1 MKNIVFII
9 IVLLQVQHSLAQVTI
24 GAGVPPHKSAV
35 LELISPDKG
44 FLGPRV
50 QLTGK
55 KDVTT
60 ISSPADGLLV
70 YNLLDAGTGDDKVIG
85 DRFYYWSM
93 GDDEW
98 VDFVG
103 QTEIDIYV
111 KEELSKVGIPR
122 PAIFTVNGAEPILPL
137 YGGGEGIHDFLFD
150 FETGTSR
157 NLPLKETLNYTE
169 GNVKLDVANSQL
181 TFKPGVYSITFSY
194 EIAAAPGNAI
204 CNNSSYFMDFPIEA
218 ELDRARIHSNAYHK
232 TGTNGNHAGIISY
245 VAVLTKQNVWTVAL
259 GCGQAGD
266 CVYKKYPSTYP
277 DRVYGLKGFALTNG
291 SYLYVS
297 RIADVEHR

>member
-1 MKNIVFII
+1 MKSIIFII
-9 IVLLQVQHSLAQVTI
+9 IVLLQVQYTMAQVTI
-24 GAGVPPHKSAV
+24 GADVPPHESAV
-35 LELISPDKG
+35 LELISPNKG

-55 KDVTT
+55 EDVVT
-60 ISSPADGLLV
+60 ISFPADGLLV
-70 YNLLDAGTGDDKVIG
+70 YNLRDAGTGDDKVIG
-85 DRFYYWSM
+85 DRFYYWSK
-93 GDDEW
+93 GESKW

-111 KEELSKVGIPR
+111 KEELTKIGIPR
-122 PAIFTVNGAEPILPL
+122 PAIFTVNGTDDLSS
-137 YGGGEGIHDFLFD
+137 YGGGKGINNFLSGYG
-150 FETGTSR
+150 TGTLQE
-157 NLPLKETLNYTE
+157 LPLKETLNYTE
-169 GNVKLDVANSQL
+169 ENVTLDITKKKL

-194 EIAAAPGNAI
+194 EVAAAPGNN
-204 CNNSSYFMDFPIEA
+204 CNNSSYFMDFPIEV

-232 TGTNGNHAGIISY
+232 TNTNGNHAGIISY

-266 CVYKKYPSTYP
+266 CVYKKDPNK
-277 DRVYGLKGFALTNG
+277 DGLYGLSGFALTNG

-297 RIADVEHR
+297 RIADVKH